1 MERAFDFTAV
11 GEISLDTIVLGPA
24 ADGAASKQR
33 AQSIVDLPGGQA
45 ATAAVACRRLGWRSR
60 WAGAIGDDDA
70 GRRCIDALTQEC
82 VDANVVTRA
91 GVPSRRA
98 LIHVESESGERR
110 VFEARDPR
118 LGITPGGIPNG
129 IFTST
134 RILLVD
140 ATDPKHALHAARVA
154 RGAGVRTMIDVDY
167 VWPGLDELLRS
178 IDIVIMPGS
187 IVERA
192 AGVAGLGAALARIGR
207 AAEALAVVATLGADG
222 ALGWTREEEV
232 RAPAIKTNTAIDTT
246 GAGDAFRAGFAASW
260 LGRPGGKPNLGEL
273 LADANLVAGLSCR
286 ALGAQTALPQA
297 LEVPAHLR
305 GPL

>member
-11 GEISLDTIVLGPA
+11 GEISLDTLVLGA
-24 ADGAASKQR
+24 GGDESSSKQR

-60 WAGAIGDDDA
+60 WAGAFGDDEA
-70 GRRCIDALTQEC
+70 GRRCIDALTDER
-82 VDANVVTRA
+82 VDAHTVTRGA
-91 GVPSRRA
+91 VPSRRA
-98 LIHVESESGERR
+98 LIYVDPASGERK

-118 LGITPGGIPNG
+118 LGITPGGIPNS

-154 RGAGVRTMIDVDY
+154 RAAGVRTMIDVDY
-167 VWPGLDELLRS
+167 LWPGLDELLRA
-178 IDIVIMPGS
+178 IDIVIMPAS
-187 IVERA
+187 IAEKA
-192 AGVAGLGAALARIGR
+192 AGVPGVGIALSRIGQ
-207 AAEALAVVATLGADG
+207 ATGALAVVATLGADG
-222 ALGWTREEEV
+222 ALGWTRDEEIRV
-232 RAPAIKTNTAIDTT
+232 PAVKVEAVDTT

-260 LGRPGGKPNLGEL
+260 LSRGSTKPNLADL

-286 ALGAQTALPQA
+286 ALGAQTALPRA
-297 LEVPAHLR
+297 LEVPDHLR
-305 GPL
+305 GPV